1 MNEHRDRDKR
11 KQHLVTKKI
20 RRNET
25 TNVLITVQHA
35 TPSNNWRRMDEVN
48 MFCFE
53 TKTTHVQ
60 FFWLFR
66 HSYYHWSK
74 LLKFFHDLYRTEVRL
89 SNILFCCSVP
99 QFFVFFRRR
108 TR

>member
-60 FFWLFR
+60 FLAISIF
-66 HSYYHWSK
+66 
-74 LLKFFHDLYRTEVRL
+74 VL
-89 SNILFCCSVP
+89 SLVETLEILS
-99 QFFVFFRRR
+99 
-108 TR
+108 